1 MDNKRRSPRRR
12 VHDFGKIIFPGG
24 RDIVACV
31 IVDVSD
37 GGARLLFDIGA
48 VKNGAQV
55 PDTFIL
61 HNKKARSFHEAK
73 VVRRSGRT
81 IAVQLASAL
90 KSSEIGADRLVAVV
104 R

>member
-1 MDNKRRSPRRR
+1 MENKRKSPRRR

-31 IVDVSD
+31 IVDISD
-37 GGARLLFDIGA
+37 GGARLLFDTGA
-48 VKNGAQV
+48 VKNGMQV
-55 PDTFIL
+55 PDSFIL
-61 HNKKARSFHEAK
+61 HHKKAKSFHEAK

-81 IAVQLASAL
+81 IAVRLVSVL
-90 KSSEIGADRLVAVV
+90 NSSEIGADSLVAVV